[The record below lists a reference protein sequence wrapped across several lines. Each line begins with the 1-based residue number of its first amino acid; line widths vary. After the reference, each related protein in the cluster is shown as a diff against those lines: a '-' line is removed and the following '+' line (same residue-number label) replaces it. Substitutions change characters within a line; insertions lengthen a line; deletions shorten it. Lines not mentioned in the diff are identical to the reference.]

1 MQGNLYKNYI
11 IKRAPENNDYL
22 RKILILLEHPLLK
35 KNISVNGDGKKG
47 ASAVMPFH
55 PRTKKICLKSY
66 STSQY
71 AEKIQYRDF
80 FSGQT
85 KPHRV

>member
-1 MQGNLYKNYI
+1 MLK
-11 IKRAPENNDYL
+11 
-22 RKILILLEHPLLK
+22 LLEQPLLMV
-35 KNISVNGDGKKG
+35 NTSVNGEGKKG

-71 AEKIQYRDF
+71 AEKIEYRREL
-80 FSGQT
+80 SV
-85 KPHRV
+85 RAV